1 VMSDNREPAVKLPP
15 VEQIGIVVEDVDKA
29 IEHFAAFFGWG
40 PFRIREVDM
49 QGFTF
54 RNRPGHCRLKMAFAR
69 SGPVEIELIQ
79 VLEGET
85 PHSGFLKQKGEGL
98 HHLRFRVD
106 NYDELLSQLS
116 KEGVQPVFHQV
127 LPGLASFAYLDT
139 DRIGGVTFELFQMTK
154 RGKDGK

>member
-1 VMSDNREPAVKLPP
+1 MSDNPEPATKLPP
-15 VEQIGIVVEDVDKA
+15 LEQIGIVVADVDQA
-29 IEHFAAFFGWG
+29 VEHCSTLFGWG
-40 PFRIREVDM
+40 PFRIREVDV

-54 RNRPGHCRLKMAFAR
+54 RRSQGNCRLKMAFTR

-85 PHSGFLKQKGEGL
+85 PHSEFLRQKGEGL

-106 NYDELLSQLS
+106 NYDELLADLS
-116 KEGVQPVFHQV
+116 REGVQPLFHQV

-139 DRIGGVTFELFQMTK
+139 HRIGGVTFELFQMAV
-154 RGKDGK
+154 RGKDQQ